1 MRRTGTIATGYA
13 FLAAA
18 LYALNVPL
26 SKLLLQSVSPAMM
39 AALLYLGAGIGIGI
53 LYLTRF
59 RKSESQS
66 RLTRQELPFVLGMIL
81 LDIAA
86 PILLMLGLKQASA
99 ESAAL
104 LGNFEI
110 VATSLIALVLFSE
123 QISKKLWIAIAL
135 VTLSSVILSVK
146 PGQSISFS
154 LGSLLILGACVC
166 WGLENNCTRKL
177 SSKSTAQIVLLK
189 GIFSGLGS
197 LVVALVIGERFP
209 AIGSIFA
216 ALLLGFAAYGLSI
229 FFYIRAQR
237 DLGAAKTSAYYA
249 IAPFLGVIFSFLLFR
264 DHLEWPFFVALAVM
278 LLGTYFS
285 ITDSIAL
292 QHTHSHVHLHTH
304 EHRHDGL
311 THTHEHANQHT
322 HLHTHEGAKEEVHM
336 HTHHLQ
342 EQHDHPHEADPTA
355 QK

>member
-1 MRRTGTIATGYA
+1 MNRNATISTGYA

-26 SKLLLQSVSPAMM
+26 SKLLLGFVSPAMM
-39 AALLYLGAGIGIGI
+39 AALLYLGAGVGIGI
-53 LYLTRF
+53 LYLVRF
-59 RKSESQS
+59 RKREKDA
-66 RLTRQELPFVLGMIL
+66 RLTKQELPFILGMIL

-86 PILLMLGLKQASA
+86 PIFLMLGLQKSSA
-99 ESAAL
+99 ESASL

-110 VATSLIALVLFSE
+110 VATSVIALALFSE
-123 QISKKLWIAIAL
+123 KISKKLWLAIGL
-135 VTLSSVILSVK
+135 ITLSSVILSIK

-154 LGSLLILGACVC
+154 VGSLFILAACIC

-177 SSKSTAQIVLLK
+177 SSKSTAQIVILK
-189 GIFSGLGS
+189 GFFSGLGS
-197 LVVALVIGERFP
+197 LAVAFMLGESFP
-209 AIGSIFA
+209 APGYIGA

-249 IAPFLGVIFSFLLFR
+249 IAPFLGVLFSWLLFR
-264 DHLEWPFFVALAVM
+264 DRLELPFIAALAIM
-278 LLGTYFS
+278 ILGTYFS
-285 ITDSIAL
+285 ITDTIVL

-311 THTHEHANQHT
+311 THTHEHAHQHT
-322 HLHTHEGAKEEVHM
+322 HLHAHEGAKEEEHQ
-336 HTHHLQ
+336 HTHAAQ
-342 EQHDHPHEADPTA
+342 EQHDHPHGSDFDR
-355 QK
+355 K

>member
-1 MRRTGTIATGYA
+1 MKRTRTIATGYA

-26 SKLLLQSVSPAMM
+26 SKYLLGFVPPAMM

-53 LYLTRF
+53 LYLLRF
-59 RKSESQS
+59 RKKEADT
-66 RLTRQELPFVLGMIL
+66 RLTKLELPFIFGMIL

-86 PILLMLGLKQASA
+86 PILLMLGLQKASA
-99 ESAAL
+99 ESASL

-110 VATSLIALVLFSE
+110 VATSLIALALFSE
-123 QISKKLWIAIAL
+123 KISKKLWIAILLITA
-135 VTLSSVILSVK
+135 SSVILSLK
-146 PGQSISFS
+146 PGESISFS
-154 LGSLLILGACVC
+154 VGSLYILAACVC

-177 SSKSTAQIVLLK
+177 SSKNTAQIVILK
-189 GIFSGLGS
+189 GFFSGLGS
-197 LVVALVIGERFP
+197 LAVAFLLGESFP
-209 AIGSIFA
+209 ALRYICA

-249 IAPFLGVIFSFLLFR
+249 LAPFLGMLLSWILFR
-264 DHLEWPFFVALAVM
+264 DRLELQFVVALAIMV
-278 LLGTYFS
+278 LGTYFS
-285 ITDSIAL
+285 ITDTIVL

-311 THTHEHANQHT
+311 THIHAHEHEHT
-322 HLHTHEGAKEEVHM
+322 HLHAHEGVKEEEHL
-336 HTHHLQ
+336 HTHHET
-342 EQHDHPHEADPTA
+342 EQHDHAH
-355 QK
+355 

>member
-1 MRRTGTIATGYA
+1 MKRTGTIATGYA

-26 SKLLLQSVSPAMM
+26 SKLLLLYVSPTMM

-53 LYLTRF
+53 LYLTWF
-59 RKSESQS
+59 RKRE
-66 RLTRQELPFVLGMIL
+66 RDAKLTKQEFPFVLGMIL

-110 VATSLIALVLFSE
+110 VATSVIALALFSE
-123 QISKKLWIAIAL
+123 RISKKLWLAIGL
-135 VTLSSVILSVK
+135 ITFSSVILSIK

-154 LGSLLILGACVC
+154 VGSLFIIAACVC

-177 SSKSTAQIVLLK
+177 SSKSTAQIVVLK
-189 GIFSGLGS
+189 GVFSGLGS
-197 LVVALVIGERFP
+197 LFIALVIGETFP
-209 AIGSIFA
+209 PIGFILA

-249 IAPFLGVIFSFLLFR
+249 IAPFLGVVFSLILFQNRPTLQFLIALGIMIF
-264 DHLEWPFFVALAVM
+264 
-278 LLGTYFS
+278 GTYFS
-285 ITDSIAL
+285 ITDTIVL

-311 THTHEHANQHT
+311 THIHAHAHLHA
-322 HLHTHEGAKEEVHM
+322 HLHTHENATEAEHI
-336 HTHHLQ
+336 HTHV
-342 EQHDHPHEADPTA
+342 ENEAHDHVH
-355 QK
+355 

>member
-1 MRRTGTIATGYA
+1 MKRTGTVATGYA

-53 LYLTRF
+53 LYLARF
-59 RKSESQS
+59 RKSENQS
-66 RLTRQELPFVLGMIL
+66 RLTKQEFPFVLGMIL

-99 ESAAL
+99 ESASL

-110 VATSLIALVLFSE
+110 VATSVIALALFSE
-123 QISKKLWIAIAL
+123 RISKKLWLAIGL
-135 VTLSSVILSVK
+135 ITLSSVILSIQS
-146 PGQSISFS
+146 GQSISFS
-154 LGSLLILGACVC
+154 VGSLFILAACVC

-177 SSKSTAQIVLLK
+177 SSKSTAQIVILK
-189 GIFSGLGS
+189 GFFSGLGS
-197 LVVALVIGERFP
+197 LAVAFMLGESFP
-209 AIGSIFA
+209 APGCIGA

-249 IAPFLGVIFSFLLFR
+249 VAPFLGVIFSFLLFR

-292 QHTHSHVHLHTH
+292 QHAHSHVHLHTH

-311 THTHEHANQHT
+311 THTHEHAHQHT
-322 HLHTHEGAKEEVHM
+322 HMHAHEGAKEEEHQ
-336 HTHHLQ
+336 HNHSAQ
-342 EQHDHPHEADPTA
+342 ERHDHPHGTDPTV
-355 QK
+355 

>member
-1 MRRTGTIATGYA
+1 MKRTGTIATGYA

-26 SKLLLQSVSPAMM
+26 SKLLLRYVSPTMM

-53 LYLTRF
+53 LHLVRF
-59 RKSESQS
+59 RKREKEA
-66 RLTRQELPFVLGMIL
+66 RLTKQELPFILGMIL

-86 PILLMLGLKQASA
+86 PIFLMLGLQKASA
-99 ESAAL
+99 ESASL

-110 VATSLIALVLFSE
+110 VATSVIALALFSE
-123 QISKKLWIAIAL
+123 KISKKLWLAIGL
-135 VTLSSVILSVK
+135 ITVSSVILSIK
-146 PGQSISFS
+146 PGQTFSFS
-154 LGSLLILGACVC
+154 VGSMFILAACVC

-177 SSKSTAQIVLLK
+177 SSKSTAQIVILK
-189 GIFSGLGS
+189 GVFSGLGS
-197 LVVALVIGERFP
+197 LAVAFMLGESFP
-209 AIGSIFA
+209 ALRYIGA

-249 IAPFLGVIFSFLLFR
+249 IAPFLGVIFSWILFR
-264 DHLEWPFFVALAVM
+264 DRLELQFIAALAIM
-278 LLGTYFS
+278 ILGTYFS
-285 ITDSIAL
+285 ITDTIVL

-311 THTHEHANQHT
+311 MHAHEHAHQHT
-322 HLHTHEGAKEEVHM
+322 HLHAHEGAKEEEHQ
-336 HTHHLQ
+336 HAHQET
-342 EQHDHPHEADPTA
+342 EQHDHAH
-355 QK
+355 